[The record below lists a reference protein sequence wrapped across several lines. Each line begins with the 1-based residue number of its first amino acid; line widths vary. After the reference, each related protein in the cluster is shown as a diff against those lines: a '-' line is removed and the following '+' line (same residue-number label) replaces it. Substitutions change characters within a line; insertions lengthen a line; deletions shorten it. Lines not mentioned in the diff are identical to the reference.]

1 MKKTVFGLYFFIAF
15 FIIVFVLSVN
25 NSNALNS
32 KAVPIYIKS
41 DKVVYNKKNH
51 TYTFTGNV
59 IITRKKF
66 ILKAEK
72 VVYYF
77 KTGYAVAVGRV
88 VVNSKGTVT
97 KANKLKVYLKSRI
110 GTIYNTHIHYIDKN
124 IYVYGKK
131 IYHKGK
137 GFYQVEDGYL
147 TSCKMH
153 PPSWKL
159 YSSFSDIY
167 EGSYAYSYNSIFY
180 IHN

>member
-1 MKKTVFGLYFFIAF
+1 MKKLELGLYFFITF
-15 FIIVFVLSVN
+15 FIIVFAVSVN
-25 NSNALNS
+25 NSNALNN

-41 DKVVYNKKNH
+41 DKVVYNKHDH

-97 KANKLKVYLKSRI
+97 KAKKIKVYLKSRI
-110 GTIYNTHIHYIDKN
+110 GTTYNTHIHYIDKN

-131 IYHKGK
+131 FIIKEK
-137 GFYQVEDGYL
+137 VFIRSK
-147 TSCKMH
+147 T
-153 PPSWKL
+153 
-159 YSSFSDIY
+159 DI
-167 EGSYAYSYNSIFY
+167 
-180 IHN
+180 